1 MVAIAHAIVLRGM
14 GESFPAVCADCEGEK
29 KAPHDKLAAK
39 LEEGAEIVKSVY
51 R

>member
-1 MVAIAHAIVLRGM
+1 MVAIAHAIVLREM
-14 GESFPAVCADCEGEK
+14 GKSMSNMNAKCSGEK

-39 LEEGAEIVKSVY
+39 LEGGAEIVKSVY